1 MACRALAQG
10 DCTTAL
16 AGGVNA
22 ITSPDV
28 SHNIPIQRTRD
39 TDHLDVSWAFKGTL
53 FEPNW
58 TVQTF

>member
-10 DCTTAL
+10 DCTTVL

-28 SHNIPIQRTRD
+28 SSLDSPPNEGHTNSK
-39 TDHLDVSWAFKGTL
+39 DVSWSFTGAL
-53 FEPNW
+53 PEPNW
-58 TVQTF
+58 PVQAL

>member
-10 DCTTAL
+10 DCSTAL

-28 SHNIPIQRTRD
+28 SRCDFCLGIRI
-39 TDHLDVSWAFKGTL
+39 TDHIDVSWPFESPL
-53 FEPNW
+53 FEPDW
-58 TVQTF
+58 AVQTL

>member
-1 MACRALAQG
+1 VSVVMACRALAQG

-28 SHNIPIQRTRD
+28 SHT
-39 TDHLDVSWAFKGTL
+39 
-53 FEPNW
+53 
-58 TVQTF
+58 